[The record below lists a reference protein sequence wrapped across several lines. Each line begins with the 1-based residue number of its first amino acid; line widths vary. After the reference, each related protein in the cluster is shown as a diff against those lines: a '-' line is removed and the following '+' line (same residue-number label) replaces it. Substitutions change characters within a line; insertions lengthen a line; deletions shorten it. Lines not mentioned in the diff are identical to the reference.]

1 MYIRAIRIE
10 IGLYVW
16 TDRIQVCVAKLLCN
30 HTYLVKFGLFDNL
43 EGFVK
48 YLDNFCCYWANFYC
62 FKIPNDVAIWPHC
75 KRGKFLVLHLNG
87 QILNKDDFAICKTG
101 KLFMW
106 TLSIV

>member
-16 TDRIQVCVAKLLCN
+16 TDRIRVCVAKLLCN

-48 YLDNFCCYWANFYC
+48 YFDLFCTNFFNIGSSINIEEA
-62 FKIPNDVAIWPHC
+62 
-75 KRGKFLVLHLNG
+75 
-87 QILNKDDFAICKTG
+87 
-101 KLFMW
+101 
-106 TLSIV
+106 LSSK